1 MMIIKNIVVINGQE
15 YDFEELSA
23 EKRIEIVN
31 ALNERALGQLNYIK
45 EKTA

>member
-1 MMIIKNIVVINGQE
+1 MIIKNIIVINGQE
-15 YDFEELSA
+15 YDFEDLSP
-23 EKRIEIVN
+23 EKRREIVN